1 MHPPHRNGMKWS
13 LLGPF
18 HFSVA
23 SIPFKSEKSFVSFHS
38 APRSPLEEAE
48 DRLGQSAASRWARGR
63 RIRFPING
71 LCDATHTAVRWIK
84 EVALFPLPSL
94 ASLIATVNALSRCQ
108 FDEL

>member
-48 DRLGQSAASRWARGR
+48 DRLGHQRRRAGPGAAEFVSQSTGSATQR
-63 RIRFPING
+63 R
-71 LCDATHTAVRWIK
+71 
-84 EVALFPLPSL
+84 LP
-94 ASLIATVNALSRCQ
+94 
-108 FDEL
+108 